1 MELFIPSLVVIVL
14 GAIVV
19 FFILPKA
26 APYTLGVMAVLLF
39 GVGLYQH
46 YSTFPYEYSGGNFRD
61 TLKDYAPFLML
72 LATIL
77 GLVIGVKV
85 AFGDNPPT
93 LAASM
98 PALPA
103 TLPSLNMGGNVFGG
117 GNATAKNNSK
127 NSLMGSMG
135 GNVKRNNV
143 ASTSFKVT

>member
-1 MELFIPSLVVIVL
+1 MFIPSLVVIVL

-127 NSLMGSMG
+127 NNATAGNGG